1 MAITPPGLTTL
12 APRLAPSTALLRGS
26 GRGRARSRDPRS
38 LHARVRLEGDGLPG
52 QLARVRDPVTIRALA
67 WLALAIL
74 QLALDRSS
82 HWMPSMGRNTADG
95 MDEALG

>member
-1 MAITPPGLTTL
+1 MAITPPGLATL

-52 QLARVRDPVTIRALA
+52 QLARVRDPVTIGALA
-67 WLALAIL
+67 CLVSIGHPGLRGVAQI
-74 QLALDRSS
+74 DKK
-82 HWMPSMGRNTADG
+82 GRNPGDRG
-95 MDEALG
+95 SSGK